1 MNINP
6 KLLKD
11 VNEQLTIL
19 NNKLDTKQDKGI
31 LLWTNPNPSSSFSA
45 QTINNI
51 NLTDYKFIEIYYIR
65 YSGENIFCN
74 RVPFENTEIYTQLNY
89 CDYDIGSVRAWIR
102 NVRLRTNDIYFNTA
116 SINGNVDNS
125 ALVPYKII
133 GYKN

>member
-1 MNINP
+1 MKLNP

-11 VNEQLTIL
+11 VNEQLTLI
-19 NNKLDTKQDKGI
+19 NNKLDTKQDEEI
-31 LLWTNPNPSSSFSA
+31 TLWTNPNPSSSFSA
-45 QTINNI
+45 QTINL

-65 YSGENIFCN
+65 YSEENIFCN

-89 CDYDIGSVRAWIR
+89 CDYDSGSVRAWIR
-102 NVRLRTNDIYFNTA
+102 NVRLRTTDIYFNTA
-116 SINGNVDNS
+116 SINGSVDNN

>member
-1 MNINP
+1 MKLNP

-11 VNEQLTIL
+11 VNEQLTLL
-19 NNKLDTKQDKGI
+19 NNKLNNKQDEGI
-31 LLWTNPNPSSSFSA
+31 TLWTNPNPTSSFSA

-74 RVPFENTEIYTQLNY
+74 RVPFENAEIYTQLNY
-89 CDYDIGSVRAWIR
+89 CDYDVGNVRAWIR
-102 NVRLRTNDIYFNTA
+102 NVRLRTTDIYFNTA